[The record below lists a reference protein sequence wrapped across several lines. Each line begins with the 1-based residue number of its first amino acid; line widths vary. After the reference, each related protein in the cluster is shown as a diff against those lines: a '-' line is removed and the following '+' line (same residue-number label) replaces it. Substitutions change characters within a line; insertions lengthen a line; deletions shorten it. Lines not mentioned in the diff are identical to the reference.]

1 MRMYDIIAAKRD
13 GRELTDAELDF
24 FIRGYTAGEI
34 PEEQA
39 SALAMAIY
47 FRGMSARETSVLT
60 DRMAHSGDCTDL
72 SAFGDTTVDKHSTGG
87 VGDKTTLIVAPI
99 AAALGA
105 TVAKISGRG
114 LGSTGGTVDKL
125 ESIPGFCT
133 ELSSEAFFR
142 QLKQI
147 GLCVTGQSGNMVPAD
162 KKLYALRDST
172 ATVESLPLI
181 ASSIMCKKLASGAH
195 SIVLDVKTGS
205 GAFMKTSADAERLAQ
220 MMVNIGSAAGR
231 RMCALVTD
239 MDEPLGNAVGNA
251 LEVQEALRVL
261 HGEISDG
268 ALYRLCV
275 RLASKMVSLA
285 FGWEDAVSLEKVQ
298 KVITTGA
305 ALEKMEEMVAAQGG
319 DPAYVRDLSK
329 FRVAKYQR
337 ELVADG
343 DGILFSTDA
352 AEIGNACMLLGA
364 GRAKKNDRIDPTAG
378 ILLDIHCGA
387 KLKRGDRIA
396 TLYASDPALFPEAE
410 RVFRSA
416 LTFSDRMLEPHP
428 LIYREISEPAENG

>member
-13 GRELTDAELDF
+13 GRELTEEELSF
-24 FIRGYTAGEI
+24 FVRGYTAGEI

-47 FRGMSARETSVLT
+47 FRGMSAHETAVLT

-72 SAFGDTTVDKHSTGG
+72 SAFGETTVDKHSTGG
-87 VGDKTTLIVAPI
+87 IGDKTTLVVAPV

-114 LGSTGGTVDKL
+114 LGCTGGTVDKL

-133 ELSSEAFFR
+133 SLSADAFFE
-142 QLKQI
+142 QLKRI
-147 GLCVTGQSGNMVPAD
+147 RLCVTGQSGNMVPAD
-162 KKLYALRDST
+162 KKLYALRDTT

-181 ASSIMCKKLASGAH
+181 ASSIMCKKLASGAR

-205 GAFMKTSADAERLAQ
+205 GAFMKTPAEAERLAQ
-220 MMVNIGSAAGR
+220 MMVEIGSSAGR

-239 MDEPLGNAVGNA
+239 MDEPLGDAIGNA

-261 HGEISDG
+261 HGEIRDG
-268 ALYRLCV
+268 ALYQLCV
-275 RLASKMVSLA
+275 RLSAKMVSLA

-298 KVITTGA
+298 KAISEGG
-305 ALEKMEEMVAAQGG
+305 ALEKMEEMVTAQGG
-319 DPAYVRDLSK
+319 DPAYVRNPSL
-329 FRVAKYQR
+329 FRPAPFCQ
-337 ELVADG
+337 ELIAEA
-343 DGILFSTDA
+343 DGILSATDA
-352 AEIGNACMLLGA
+352 AGIGNACMLLGA
-364 GRAKKNDRIDPTAG
+364 GRAKKNDRIDPSAG

-387 KLKRGDRIA
+387 DVKRGDRIA
-396 TLYASDPALFPEAE
+396 TLYASDRTLFPEAE

-416 LTFSDRMLEPHP
+416 LTFSDHAPQKHP
-428 LIYREISEPAENG
+428 LVYREITGTAKPR